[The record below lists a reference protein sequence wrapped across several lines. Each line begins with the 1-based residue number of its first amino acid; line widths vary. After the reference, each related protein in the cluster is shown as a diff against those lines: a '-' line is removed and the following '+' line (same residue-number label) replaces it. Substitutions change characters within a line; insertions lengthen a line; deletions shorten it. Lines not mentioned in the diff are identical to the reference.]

1 MTLAK
6 IIRNGNSQGIRIP
19 QEMRTTDKEFFTLP
33 KWVMRIL
40 PGPLMIR
47 GCRPGR

>member
-19 QEMRTTDKEFFTLP
+19 KEMRTTDKEFFTLP
-33 KWVMRIL
+33 KGQFVFCPAR
-40 PGPLMIR
+40 
-47 GCRPGR
+47 